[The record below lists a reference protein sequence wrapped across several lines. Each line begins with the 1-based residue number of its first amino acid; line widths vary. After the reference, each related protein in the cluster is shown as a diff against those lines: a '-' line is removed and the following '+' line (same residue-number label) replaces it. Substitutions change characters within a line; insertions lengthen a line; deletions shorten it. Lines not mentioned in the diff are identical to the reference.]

1 MDSEQIQ
8 ALIDAAIAGAD
19 RVNSYGDG
27 TLIFMGAFMALVVV
41 IISLSL
47 VFVVIRLLSVQTL
60 FINNMTGRSIMA
72 NEQIRLSTDTQTQAI
87 TGQTNAISA
96 MNQTGLTTGAAIA
109 GVDQKVSLG
118 LEILKL
124 LGVDVADLAK
134 HASAPTAAT
143 KEKVDDMADKADQK
157 APTAAPEQPA
167 APAPALAPGDKI
179 EVTGTVTGTVSGTV
193 APKGEAV
200 PT

>member
-1 MDSEQIQ
+1 MTPEQVQ
-8 ALIDAAIAGAD
+8 AIIDASIAAMMKVD
-19 RVNSYGDG
+19 TASPN
-27 TLIFMGAFMALVVV
+27 TLIFFGGFMAMVVV
-41 IISLSL
+41 IVSLSL
-47 VFVVIRLLSVQTL
+47 VFVVIGVLRVQTL
-60 FINNMTGRSIMA
+60 FLNKMTERSVMA